1 LWETHISPVQT
12 QACLKSSGL
21 RQIGQKGGRVSWWLY
36 QRLLNYNYFVFC
48 LLGVLLK
55 IEITIQFC
63 RIQKVQE
70 PFFSVSTE
78 FLAMAFPTKAAKGA

>member
-1 LWETHISPVQT
+1 
-12 QACLKSSGL
+12 
-21 RQIGQKGGRVSWWLY
+21 
-36 QRLLNYNYFVFC
+36 
-48 LLGVLLK
+48 VLLK

>member
-1 LWETHISPVQT
+1 
-12 QACLKSSGL
+12 
-21 RQIGQKGGRVSWWLY
+21 
-36 QRLLNYNYFVFC
+36 
-48 LLGVLLK
+48 VLLK

-78 FLAMAFPTKAAKGA
+78 FLAMAFSIKVAKSALSEAFPDEFNAYRKGLWVSK